1 MKSVKHIKGVLPVLK
16 YVNDSRE
23 FSYCL
28 RLVMKII
35 LLPSPVSRAVLYEEV
50 VTLNKSNRRWADGFD
65 WVLCI

>member
-1 MKSVKHIKGVLPVLK
+1 MKSVEHIKGVLPVLK

-23 FSYCL
+23 FSNHL

-35 LLPSPVSRAVLYEEV
+35 LLPSPVSRSVLYEEV
-50 VTLNKSNRRWADGFD
+50 VTLNKSNRRWVNGFD